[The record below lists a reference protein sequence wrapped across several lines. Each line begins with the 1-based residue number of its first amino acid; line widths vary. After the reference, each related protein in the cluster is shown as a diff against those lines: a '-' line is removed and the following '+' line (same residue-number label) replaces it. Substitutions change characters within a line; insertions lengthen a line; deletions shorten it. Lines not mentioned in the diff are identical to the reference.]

1 MARALA
7 SRRPCYANDLPQPQE
22 RPAIRGHCCGRQCI
36 PSFGRGGL
44 CYRLRL
50 AQDTMT
56 AMQQVGKTPDNY
68 QGSVKEVAAL
78 YRSMLRIR
86 WFEEE
91 ATQLFLKGET
101 KGTAHSY
108 IGQEVVAIGACAH
121 RHRDD
126 YIGSYHRP
134 H

>member
-1 MARALA
+1 
-7 SRRPCYANDLPQPQE
+7 
-22 RPAIRGHCCGRQCI
+22 
-36 PSFGRGGL
+36 
-44 CYRLRL
+44 
-50 AQDTMT
+50 MT

-134 H
+134 HGHCIAKGASLSGGWPG